1 MAEDK
6 PKVDV
11 KRFLPI
17 FLVGLGICVFFATGA
32 NRYLSFVALSHHRT
46 DLLTFASD
54 HAIASVAV
62 FIATYI
68 LVVGLSLP
76 GGVWL
81 TLAGGFV
88 FGGVLAGVYAVIG
101 ATLGATLIFLAA
113 RSAFGDMLRGR
124 AGVGVAKMEKGF
136 RKNAFQYLLVLR
148 LVPLFPFWLVN
159 LVPALL
165 DVKLSTYVA
174 ATLIGII
181 PGTFVYAHV
190 GAGLGAVFESGA
202 EPDLG
207 LMFEPQILWPILALA
222 ALSLLPILYQKWK
235 QRS

>member
-1 MAEDK
+1 MTEDK
-6 PKVDV
+6 TKVDV
-11 KRFLPI
+11 KRFLPLL
-17 FLVGLGICVFFATGA
+17 LVVVGMGVFFASGA
-32 NRYLSFVALSHHRT
+32 NRYLSFTALSHHRA
-46 DLLTFASD
+46 DLLAFASE
-54 HAIASVAV
+54 HGVASVMV
-62 FIATYI
+62 FVATYI
-68 LVVGLSLP
+68 VVVGLSLP

-88 FGGVLAGVYAVIG
+88 FGGVLAGIYVVFG
-101 ATLGATLIFLAA
+101 ATIGATLIFLAA
-113 RSAFGDMLRGR
+113 RTAFGDVLRGR
-124 AGVGVAKMEKGF
+124 AGAGVAKMEKGF
-136 RKNAFQYLLVLR
+136 RQNAFQYLLVLR

-165 DVKLSTYVA
+165 NVKLSTYVT

-207 LMFEPQILWPILALA
+207 IIFQPEILLPILALA
-222 ALSLLPILYQKWK
+222 TLSLLPILYQKWK
-235 QRS
+235 